1 MDKADITVEG
11 IDAYSVEMQNPDIT
25 KPAGA
30 GDVPTANLKMIG
42 AIGVMRKEIDR
53 KELPTF
59 VSEKLIPGWAPTQG
73 HIPSGVPYLGFAI
86 DDLTTGDFNR
96 AMIVGKGSLFLGR
109 MTNLFDGISVIL
121 ERNDGKGAEDNT
133 SADTKELV
141 RSEVAQALREFA
153 QNFKVE

>member
-1 MDKADITVEG
+1 
-11 IDAYSVEMQNPDIT
+11 
-25 KPAGA
+25 
-30 GDVPTANLKMIG
+30 
-42 AIGVMRKEIDR
+42 
-53 KELPTF
+53 
-59 VSEKLIPGWAPTQG
+59 
-73 HIPSGVPYLGFAI
+73 
-86 DDLTTGDFNR
+86 
-96 AMIVGKGSLFLGR
+96 